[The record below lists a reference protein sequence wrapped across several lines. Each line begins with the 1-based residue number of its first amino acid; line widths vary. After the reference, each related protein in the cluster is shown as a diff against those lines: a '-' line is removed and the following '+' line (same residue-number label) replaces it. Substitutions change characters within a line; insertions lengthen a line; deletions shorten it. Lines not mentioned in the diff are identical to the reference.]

1 MPRFFDLQGIVLT
14 QGLNS
19 RLLCLLHWQEGS
31 LSSSYLQE
39 LKQLIWKALMI
50 GYLVRG
56 LELCSQLASYMI
68 QSEGRHNGGSVSP
81 IFTHV
86 V

>member
-1 MPRFFDLQGIVLT
+1 
-14 QGLNS
+14 
-19 RLLCLLHWQEGS
+19 
-31 LSSSYLQE
+31 
-39 LKQLIWKALMI
+39 MI

-56 LELCSQLASYMI
+56 LELRSQLASYMI
-68 QSEGRHNGGSVSP
+68 QSEGRRNGRSVSP